1 MSCKKKCVFSKIK
14 TFSKNETITFWK
26 WLKIFDDGSFGVTVV
41 FAKESRDI
49 KKISL
54 NVVRST

>member
-1 MSCKKKCVFSKIK
+1 MFSKIK
-14 TFSKNETITFWK
+14 KKTLSKNEIVMFWK

-49 KKISL
+49 KNFVKCCEKYLSI
-54 NVVRST
+54 